1 MDRNAKT
8 KLIVLTIL
16 AVLIGIIVLI
26 LGLFQKPEVEHI
38 VLPKGGLSKSLFDSQ
53 NSKYTASDAFPNQ
66 HMCTNIPY
74 TIDTVAADGALV
86 DTGIVYPTETGYYF
100 FYSEVSKIESTSNCV
115 GRQFAKVL
123 NFEFDPSKVL
133 VETMA
138 TESGFLNGFG
148 TEYQVV
154 HIKVPDM
161 DGKEK
166 DAYLTTYRFILD
178 TSEQY
183 DLILGVATGV
193 LSNDTL
199 AQAKALLD
207 ANAITVQFNEKLNR
221 ELLEAAEKQLRA
233 EQEEAEKAQKEA
245 EKAQKEAEKAL
256 EKAAKENVNTTLAD
270 ASQNTFNTALSPVTD
285 QDEQDR
291 KKPQYDSTGTSVGDT
306 KSMGI
311 LLKKDY
317 DNLVIK
323 VNWTNKTTAP
333 SQITISDADGTNTY
347 RPDAVA
353 DGQATFRLGAANA
366 GVYLV
371 MITGWESCGTFT
383 SELLR

>member
-1 MDRNAKT
+1 MEVMDRNAKT

-53 NSKYTASDAFPNQ
+53 NSKYTASEAFPNQ
-66 HMCTNIPY
+66 YMCTNIPY
-74 TIDTVAADGALV
+74 TIDTVATDGALV
-86 DTGIVYPTETGYYF
+86 DTGIVYPTESGYYF
-100 FYSEVSKIESTSNCV
+100 FYSEVSKTESTSNCV

-123 NFEFDPSKVL
+123 NFDFDPSKVL

-154 HIKVPDM
+154 HIKVPGM

-199 AQAKALLD
+199 VQAKALLD

-221 ELLEAAEKQLRA
+221 ELIEAAEKQLRA

-245 EKAQKEAEKAL
+245 EKAQKASKDS
-256 EKAAKENVNTTLAD
+256 VNTALAD
-270 ASQNTFNTALSPVTD
+270 TSQNASNTALSPVTD
-285 QDEQDR
+285 QDEQDK
-291 KKPQYDSTGTSVGDT
+291 KKPQYDSTGTAVGDT

-323 VNWTNKTTAP
+323 INWTNKTTAP
-333 SQITISDADGTNTY
+333 SQITISDAAGTNTY

-383 SELLR
+383 SELLH